1 MKIKGITIT
10 QDNDMITIE
19 GESGEYVGF
28 IEDDGTVSFS
38 VVHDDIDEDWVYDKH
53 LDDNWKDILGDDHAF
68 VKIINAIG
76 GKVEALYDYVDITVE
91 ANKLLN

>member
-19 GESGEYVGF
+19 GESGDYVGF
-28 IEDDGTVSFS
+28 IEEDGTVSFS
-38 VVHDDIDEDWVYDKH
+38 VVHDDVDEMDEFD
-53 LDDNWKDILGDDHAF
+53 DDNWKDILGDDHVL
-68 VKIINAIG
+68 VKIIDAIG
-76 GKVEALYDYVDITVE
+76 GEVEALYDYVDITVE

>member
-1 MKIKGITIT
+1 MKIKGIKIT

-28 IEDDGTVSFS
+28 IEDDGTISFS
-38 VVHDDIDEDWVYDKH
+38 VVHDDIDEDEDEFD
-53 LDDNWKDILGDDHAF
+53 DDNWRDILGDDHVF
-68 VKIINAIG
+68 VKIIDAIG
-76 GKVEALYDYVDITVE
+76 GEVEALYDYVDITVE

>member
-38 VVHDDIDEDWVYDKH
+38 VVHDIDEDDDEFD
-53 LDDNWKDILGDDHAF
+53 DDNWKDILGDDHAF
-68 VKIINAIG
+68 VKIIDAIG

>member
-1 MKIKGITIT
+1 MKIKGIIVT
-10 QDNDMITIE
+10 QKNDMITIE

-38 VVHDDIDEDWVYDKH
+38 VMDDEDEDEFD
-53 LDDNWKDILGDDHAF
+53 DDNWKDILGDDHVF
-68 VKIINAIG
+68 VKIIDEIG
-76 GKVEALYDYVDITVE
+76 GEVEALDDYVQITVE